1 MVVLDGLFF
10 IRETK
15 NVVAGRIRQV
25 VVLYSNDCTGFV
37 CVDSALVVV
46 LDEWS
51 SYRGLTGLTVML

>member
-1 MVVLDGLFF
+1 MVALDGLFF

-25 VVLYSNDCTGFV
+25 VVLYSNDSSGFA
-37 CVDSALVVV
+37 CVDSVLVVV